1 MLRSGLFSGVMFLE
15 RIQWVRSR
23 SEALRDFVRAHSFAV
38 TLLIVLGIAWW
49 VDVRF
54 LASALR
60 EQTTRGL
67 TILVELLL
75 TEWATVR
82 VVFLLPLLTVFLAFA
97 NLYLKISLRAPDIQ
111 RRLRPPVFWNVPF
124 SIYVGVYM
132 LLAILAYFAFAQ
144 KLGNWFIEVTAAA
157 LLGIGIGNAD
167 IKFGGF
173 SLLPLAEFLQGLE
186 AVVEAGISREVNE
199 FDIAK
204 RSWLRDRL
212 AELVPLEVLERECRI
227 LGYTDQQLEEL
238 RKSAGLDILPPDAFQ
253 NNYKGVL
260 AREIV
265 KTSEA
270 NARRLIEESIPPRF
284 RSQIYWRY

>member
-82 VVFLLPLLTVFLAFA
+82 IVLLLPLLTVFLAFA